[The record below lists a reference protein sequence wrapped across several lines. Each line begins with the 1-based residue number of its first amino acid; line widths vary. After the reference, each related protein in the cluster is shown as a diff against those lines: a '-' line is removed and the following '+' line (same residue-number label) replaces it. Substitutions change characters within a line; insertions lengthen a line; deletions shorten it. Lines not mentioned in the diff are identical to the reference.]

1 MAWDTEATKQKLL
14 NAAIEEFAERGFAG
28 ARIQEIAKKSGCN
41 RERIYFYFNDKTGLF
56 EAALVQQLVTALDD
70 VPVRGSGPEAVADFA
85 GRYFDFSTTRPAL
98 ARLTV
103 WEGLERGYP
112 VAAEQRALRS
122 TSKVAEIRKALPSS
136 TPGEAEDLLLT
147 IVTLCNAWVSTPNIH
162 LVLTGAPDLLRRR
175 ASIVRISELLAHD
188 TLKPPHGVSAIE
200 ETGI

>member
-14 NAAIEEFAERGFAG
+14 NAAIDEFAERGFAG

-41 RERIYFYFNDKTGLF
+41 RERIYFYFDNKIGLF

-70 VPVRGSGPEAVADFA
+70 VPVRGTGPEAVADFA
-85 GRYFDFSTTRPAL
+85 GRYFDFSTTRTAL

-112 VAAEQRALRS
+112 VGAEQRALRS
-122 TSKVAEIRKALPSS
+122 TGKVAEIQNALPSA
-136 TPGEAEDLLLT
+136 TMREAEDLLLT

-162 LVLTGAPDLLRRR
+162 LVLTGAPDLQRRR
-175 ASIVRISELLAHD
+175 ASIVRTSELLAQD
-188 TLKPPHGVSAIE
+188 TV
-200 ETGI
+200 